1 MNEELEMEQITGEKE
16 LKKRYKDKEEK
27 LIPSINRLEIENMQI
42 RWEKQVLRQTFACDE
57 EYKILE
63 NRIKIIEE
71 ERMH

>member
-1 MNEELEMEQITGEKE
+1 MEQITGEKE